1 MARQHGLPDTA
12 YDAVNQL
19 YALYGNDLER
29 LLADAQKYY
38 PYSPQQGEGID
49 FLHN

>member
-1 MARQHGLPDTA
+1 MARQHGLPDAA

-19 YALYGNDLER
+19 YELYGNDLER

-38 PYSPQQGEGID
+38 SPQQGEGSD
-49 FLHN
+49 LLH